1 MRRRNARSP
10 LGSSIAGER
19 RTKKLE
25 PPRDSATLSFPG
37 PFECRSPRELAEGG
51 PGESRWVL
59 IGPAPQV
66 PPPRRWGRAR
76 RRGDAHGILLCS
88 FYCGNSEMATGFS
101 AAAPSRDPGSISQ
114 VLGSRGKKKKKKN
127 HPAPQS
133 PQHSKKNVFE
143 PCGGKWDKC
152 GDASEP
158 DWKRGV
164 PFILPQGTLLYKALM
179 EAGCVLPT
187 PGYSGGCPLPPSPPP
202 MPAGSEDT
210 GVRFKTGSEVQRGR
224 VTHYAATCG
233 KLLSSIAQPNKWR
246 LGEKAPVWRLSWRQR
261 GRGRWA
267 VIRDPP
273 PPPLNTNDTF
283 STLCKM

>member
-76 RRGDAHGILLCS
+76 RRGDAHGILLYS

-114 VLGSRGKKKKKKN
+114 VLGSRGKKKKKKTTPLLSLHSTRRKMFLSLAVGSGIN
-127 HPAPQS
+127 VETHLNPTGKEASHSYS
-133 PQHSKKNVFE
+133 P
-143 PCGGKWDKC
+143 
-152 GDASEP
+152 
-158 DWKRGV
+158 
-164 PFILPQGTLLYKALM
+164 KALYY
-179 EAGCVLPT
+179 T
-187 PGYSGGCPLPPSPPP
+187 
-202 MPAGSEDT
+202 
-210 GVRFKTGSEVQRGR
+210 
-224 VTHYAATCG
+224 
-233 KLLSSIAQPNKWR
+233 KL
-246 LGEKAPVWRLSWRQR
+246 
-261 GRGRWA
+261 
-267 VIRDPP
+267 
-273 PPPLNTNDTF
+273 
-283 STLCKM
+283 